1 MIYVHNARSH
11 VVKSHARVH
20 MCWHLLSASPT
31 HPRHG
36 GRCILCSSDAQ
47 ASGECQP
54 LLLTFLL
61 LERDRMRRAATGCE
75 SPGSLRI
82 YGFGSMSV
90 FFLNR
95 SEAFP
100 RGLLD

>member
-1 MIYVHNARSH
+1 MLVFICVGIFFLHP
-11 VVKSHARVH
+11 
-20 MCWHLLSASPT
+20 PT

-36 GRCILCSSDAQ
+36 GRCLLCCAHLSILCSSDAQ

-82 YGFGSMSV
+82 YFALV
-90 FFLNR
+90 PCQYFV
-95 SEAFP
+95 EYI
-100 RGLLD
+100 